1 MRLHDRVITSRTRT
15 ATRSATGTGNAG
27 IPPTMSDA
35 EWAAVRP
42 LLPVPAWLWGRG
54 GSPEGHC
61 HRQLLD
67 VIRHLVTGGISW
79 RAMPSDFPGWG
90 RVRAFFRRW
99 RERGLITDFHDR
111 LRGKSV
117 NGRAARQGPRRG
129 HRRAVGAG
137 RRDGVGSLTR
147 LRRRQEGAGPQTA
160 HRDRHPL
167 ASVAASSMSPSAS
180 RRRRPCCQW
189 PAA

>member
-1 MRLHDRVITSRTRT
+1 
-15 ATRSATGTGNAG
+15 
-27 IPPTMSDA
+27 MSDA

-67 VIRHLVTGGISW
+67 VIRHLATGGISW
-79 RAMPSDFPGWG
+79 RAMPADFPGWG

>member
-1 MRLHDRVITSRTRT
+1 MILAH
-15 ATRSATGTGNAG
+15 AHGNAVG
-27 IPPTMSDA
+27 HQDRERRYPPDMADA

-42 LLPVPAWLWGRG
+42 LLQVLGLVSGEGRIVR
-54 GSPEGHC
+54 GHC

-79 RAMPSDFPGWG
+79 RAMPADFSGCG

-117 NGRAARQGPRRG
+117 NGRAAREGPRRG

-137 RRDGVGSLTR
+137 RRDGVGSPTR
-147 LRRRQEGAGPQTA
+147 
-160 HRDRHPL
+160 
-167 ASVAASSMSPSAS
+167 
-180 RRRRPCCQW
+180 
-189 PAA
+189 